1 MDWFKNSSTAQNAVE
16 IDTDQLALF
25 SGAAVDA
32 NQLELFAG

>member
-1 MDWFKNSSTAQNAVE
+1 MDWFKNSSTTQNVVE

-32 NQLELFAG
+32 NQLELFNT

>member
-1 MDWFKNSSTAQNAVE
+1 MENISTAQNSFE

-32 NQLELFAG
+32 NQLELFNT